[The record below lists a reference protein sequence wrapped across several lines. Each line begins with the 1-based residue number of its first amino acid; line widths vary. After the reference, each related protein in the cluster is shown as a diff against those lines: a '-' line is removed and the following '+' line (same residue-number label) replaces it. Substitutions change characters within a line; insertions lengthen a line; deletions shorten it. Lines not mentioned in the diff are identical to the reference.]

1 MQKKNNKLFDSM
13 AEVIKRVYGVSIIDL
28 PAYQIGI
35 IEHYYK
41 LAKTRS
47 FKEYIK
53 EVIKKWLKL

>member
-1 MQKKNNKLFDSM
+1 MKKNNKLFNSM

-47 FKEYIK
+47 FKEYIR
-53 EVIKKWLKL
+53 EVIKK